1 MSEARASWP
10 WIGILA
16 ALVVLVA
23 GMRAASGLLE
33 PFLLAV
39 FLSIVC
45 APGVAWL
52 RRHHVPEALAVL
64 LVMIGLIL
72 AMIGVATGL
81 GASINGFVRE
91 LPKYE
96 EVLNE
101 RLAGALEML
110 AGFGM
115 HLDTEVWREH
125 LDAETLMNMAGKV
138 AGHFG
143 AALGNL
149 LLVLLTVAFIL
160 LEAARF
166 PAKLQAALG
175 DAAPGVSVFRKF
187 SAGVNQYLAI
197 KSMVSLGTGILVTLW
212 MWVLD
217 VDYPLLWGALAFMFN
232 YIPNIGSFLA
242 AIPACLLAYV
252 LHGFGLAAVAVAG
265 FVAINTGMGNLLE
278 PRLMGRRLGLS
289 TLVVFVSLVFWGW
302 VLGPVGMVLSV
313 PLTMIL
319 RIAFESRAETRWL
332 AVLLGPEVAP
342 AEQSESQ
349 QAEERAESDDEEAAG
364 RSR

>member
-1 MSEARASWP
+1 M
-10 WIGILA
+10 LA
-16 ALVVLVA
+16 ALVVVVA
-23 GMRAASGLLE
+23 GMRASSSLLE

-64 LVMIGLIL
+64 LVMIGLIVV
-72 AMIGVATGL
+72 MIGAATGL

-96 EVLNE
+96 EALNE
-101 RLAGALEML
+101 RLAGVLEWL
-110 AGFGM
+110 GGVGV
-115 HLDTEVWREH
+115 HLDTGILKDQ
-125 LDAETLMNMAGKV
+125 LDAGTLMNMAGKV

-143 AALGNL
+143 SALGNL
-149 LLVLLTVAFIL
+149 MLVLLTVAFIL

-166 PAKLQAALG
+166 PSKLKAALG
-175 DAAPGVSVFRKF
+175 DEGPGMSVFQKF
-187 SAGVNQYLAI
+187 ASGVNQYLAI
-197 KSMVSLGTGILVTLW
+197 KSMVSLATGILVTLW
-212 MWVLD
+212 MWMLD
-217 VDYPLLWGALAFMFN
+217 VDYPVLWGALAFLFN

-252 LHGFGLAAVAVAG
+252 LHGFGVAAIAVAG

-278 PRLMGRRLGLS
+278 PRLMGRSLGLS

-319 RIAFESRAETRWL
+319 RIALESREETRWL
-332 AVLLGPEVAP
+332 AVLLGPEVQHNP
-342 AEQSESQ
+342 EVSDD
-349 QAEERAESDDEEAAG
+349 AEEQRSD
-364 RSR
+364 